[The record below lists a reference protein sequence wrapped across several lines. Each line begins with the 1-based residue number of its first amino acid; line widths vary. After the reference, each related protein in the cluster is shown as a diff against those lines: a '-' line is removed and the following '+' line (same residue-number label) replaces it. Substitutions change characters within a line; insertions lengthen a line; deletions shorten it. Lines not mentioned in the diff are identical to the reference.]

1 MNERITTITFFKYK
15 GFRDKWWGLGM
26 MGKAHGFLAEMQGLH
41 FYKLMGCG
49 KNEGFN
55 PYPDWSTYSLLAVW
69 DKEADAERF
78 LMSELM
84 NLYHEKTIE
93 MWTIFMKNI
102 VAKGMWSGQNPFAP
116 SSTLNP
122 DIPLIAVITR
132 ARIKTKKL
140 ISFWRYVPTSH
151 LQLRGNEGLIYSN
164 GIGEIPVVQM
174 ATFSIWKD
182 KTSLMDFAYK
192 SREHHIAIQKTRQLD
207 WYKEEMFTRFQ
218 PYKSVGTW
226 KGMNPLVSFIG

>member
-1 MNERITTITFFKYK
+1 MNGRITTITFFKYK
-15 GFRDKWWGLGM
+15 DFRNKWWAFNM
-26 MGKAHGFLAEMQGLH
+26 MNEAHGFLAEMEGLH

-69 DKEADAERF
+69 NEAADAERF
-78 LMSELM
+78 LTSELM
-84 NLYHEKTIE
+84 NLYREKTVE
-93 MWTIFMKNI
+93 TWTIFMKNI
-102 VAKGMWSGQNPFAP
+102 VAKGMWSGQNPFEQ

-132 ARIKTKKL
+132 ATIKTRKL
-140 ISFWRYVPTSH
+140 LSFWRYVPTSH
-151 LQLRGNEGLIYSN
+151 LRLRGNEGLIYSN
-164 GIGEIPVVQM
+164 GIGEIPVIQM

-182 KTSLMDFAYK
+182 KTSLMNFAYK
-192 SREHHIAIQKTRQLD
+192 SREHHTAIQKTRQLD

-226 KGMNPLVSFIG
+226 RGVNPLAAYL